1 MDINDIRGL
10 ATVLAM
16 VAFLA
21 VTYWAYS
28 SRKKK
33 DFEEAANLPFADDDF
48 PDSKHSNNNNELKS
62 TDTGMNNKGGVAQ

>member
-1 MDINDIRGL
+1 MDINDIRGF

-28 SRKKK
+28 SRKQK
-33 DFEEAANLPFADDDF
+33 DFEEAAHLPFADEDD
-48 PDSKHSNNNNELKS
+48 PDSQHNKNNALQ
-62 TDTGMNNKGGVAQ
+62 TDDSRMNNKEG

>member
-28 SRKKK
+28 SRRQK
-33 DFEEAANLPFADDDF
+33 DFEEAANLPFADDDI
-48 PDSKHSNNNNELKS
+48 PDNQHNKNN
-62 TDTGMNNKGGVAQ
+62 DQQTGASRMNNKGGGA

>member
-28 SRKKK
+28 SRRKK
-33 DFEEAANLPFADDDF
+33 DFEEAANLPFADDNF
-48 PDSKHSNNNNELKS
+48 PDNGNNTQNSLN
-62 TDTGMNNKGGVAQ
+62 TGNAGKNKKGGGTQ

>member
-28 SRKKK
+28 SRRQK
-33 DFEEAANLPFADDDF
+33 DFEEAANLPFADDDI
-48 PDSKHSNNNNELKS
+48 PDNKHNKNNGLQ
-62 TDTGMNNKGGVAQ
+62 TDASRMNNKGEGA

>member
-28 SRKKK
+28 SRKQK
-33 DFEEAANLPFADDDF
+33 DFEEAAHLPFADNDV
-48 PDSKHSNNNNELKS
+48 PDSQHNKNDGLQ
-62 TDTGMNNKGGVAQ
+62 TGDSWMNNKGGVEK